1 MVERPT
7 TVSYHPPHFLACPHN
22 LLSLPPDR
30 GTHGRLTTFRCTIL
44 QSIHRVALGLPYS
57 KVLVSCREYV
67 RFAMDKARQRAVSI
81 LLFFGGILVL
91 LAAWDFPE
99 RPSPQGK

>member
-1 MVERPT
+1 MWPNARNRFD
-7 TVSYHPPHFLACPHN
+7 HPPHFLACPHN
-22 LLSLPPDR
+22 LLGFPPGR

-44 QSIHRVALGLPYS
+44 QSIPGVALGLPYS
-57 KVLVSCREYV
+57 TVLVSYLEYV

-91 LAAWDFPE
+91 WATWDFPE
-99 RPSPQGK
+99 KSSPQVK